1 MVVDAVGELDGYAL
15 LSSGQQFK
23 VRAGRHPALLQHAK
37 IKPCIAGLLDLQHH
51 FFYTKLFRQLYTR
64 LARLADLN
72 NSFIKPEHIPDANIL
87 LSQARDRQIFSKCG
101 I

>member
-37 IKPCIAGLLDLQHH
+37 IKPCIAGLLTFSTISFTPN
-51 FFYTKLFRQLYTR
+51 FF
-64 LARLADLN
+64 A
-72 NSFIKPEHIPDANIL
+72 SFTHGWRGWL
-87 LSQARDRQIFSKCG
+87 T
-101 I
+101 